1 MVKAKICKL
10 VVVCGLIR
18 SMQNTQNNIDIF
30 IYNIYIVIYNIEM
43 LLNHKAKSA
52 LNCNINGIKNYQ

>member
-1 MVKAKICKL
+1 MAKAKICKL

-43 LLNHKAKSA
+43 FLSHKVKSA
-52 LNCNINGIKNYQ
+52 LNCNINGAKNYQ